1 MKGVFTWAFPPDM
14 REDTSRLQI
23 YLTEPQGIIKK
34 WNLLLLK
41 KSGSFP
47 PDLQEEA
54 MHFIDFLLTKK
65 SSKQEK
71 RPNLKW
77 IGGLKAY
84 RDQYTALELQ
94 KKAKEPAE
102 LLR

>member
-1 MKGVFTWAFPPDM
+1 M
-14 REDTSRLQI
+14 ES
-23 YLTEPQGIIKK
+23 IIVEKIRQ
-34 WNLLLLK
+34 L
-41 KSGSFP
+41 P

-65 SSKQEK
+65 KSKQEK

-77 IGGLKAY
+77 ISGLKAY
-84 RDQYTALELQ
+84 RNQYTALELQ